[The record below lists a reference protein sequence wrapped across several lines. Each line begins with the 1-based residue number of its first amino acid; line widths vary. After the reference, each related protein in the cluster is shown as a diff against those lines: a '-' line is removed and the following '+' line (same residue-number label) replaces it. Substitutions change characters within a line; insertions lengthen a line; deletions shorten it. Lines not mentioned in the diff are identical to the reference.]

1 MNNSMEKIEV
11 KKELVKYKEKELIG
25 IKIDLNNMPIL
36 FLVYQDLIFACG
48 AFNEKAFEKFGLAC
62 CIITGVKEF
71 EDILNGE
78 IKVVNSKASE
88 LGAKAGL
95 KVKDFLDSLK

>member
-1 MNNSMEKIEV
+1 VSKNSR
-11 KKELVKYKEKELIG
+11 
-25 IKIDLNNMPIL
+25 
-36 FLVYQDLIFACG
+36 IF
-48 AFNEKAFEKFGLAC
+48 
-62 CIITGVKEF
+62 
-71 EDILNGE
+71 LNGE